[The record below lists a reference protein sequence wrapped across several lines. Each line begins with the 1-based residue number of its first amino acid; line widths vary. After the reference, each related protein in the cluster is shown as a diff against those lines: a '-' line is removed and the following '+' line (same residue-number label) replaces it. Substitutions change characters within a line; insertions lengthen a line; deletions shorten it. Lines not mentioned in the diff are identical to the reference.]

1 MHCPFRCLRR
11 RNVRPGMDM
20 TPFLCRV
27 AIFRPRGNMRTTRC
41 DLHIHSAASVG
52 NDEWYTR
59 LFGCP
64 ESYAEPARQYEL
76 CKARGMSLVT
86 LTDHDTIDG
95 GLTLIDRPDFFLSEE
110 VTAVFPENGCVMH
123 VLAWNITPAQHDEIQ
138 SCRRDIYRLCDYL
151 NSARIAHALAHP
163 LLSPNWQLD
172 AALLEKVLVLFPALE
187 AINGLTDQRIEPD
200 LATLLEGLTP
210 D

>member
-1 MHCPFRCLRR
+1 
-11 RNVRPGMDM
+11 
-20 TPFLCRV
+20 
-27 AIFRPRGNMRTTRC
+27 MRTTRC

-110 VTAVFPENGCVMH
+110 VTTVFPENGCVMH
-123 VLAWNITPAQHDEIQ
+123 VLAWNITPDQHEQIQ
-138 SCRRDIYRLCDYL
+138 ARRHNVYELCDYL
-151 NSARIAHALAHP
+151 NRAAIFGPDDRGGAMGLT
-163 LLSPNWQLD
+163 
-172 AALLEKVLVLFPALE
+172 AALEFAVRP
-187 AINGLTDQRIEPD
+187 R
-200 LATLLEGLTP
+200 ATP
-210 D
+210 